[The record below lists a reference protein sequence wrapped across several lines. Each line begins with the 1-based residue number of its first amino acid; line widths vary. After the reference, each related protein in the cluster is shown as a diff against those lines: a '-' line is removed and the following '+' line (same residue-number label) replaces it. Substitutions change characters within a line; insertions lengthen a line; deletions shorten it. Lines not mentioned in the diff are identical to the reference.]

1 MAFTSGDRRYSLS
14 LVDSF
19 GDGREVEEKTLPK
32 KKRTR
37 HSIPLTVSP
46 SDEPLY
52 SILHRQLGELGLG
65 FLGLT
70 YYWKSFL
77 SNILSISDC
86 SLLPP

>member
-1 MAFTSGDRRYSLS
+1 MVFAMGERL
-14 LVDSF
+14 
-19 GDGREVEEKTLPK
+19 KKITLPK

-37 HSIPLTVSP
+37 HSIPLTVNQ

-70 YYWKSFL
+70 YYCQGFL